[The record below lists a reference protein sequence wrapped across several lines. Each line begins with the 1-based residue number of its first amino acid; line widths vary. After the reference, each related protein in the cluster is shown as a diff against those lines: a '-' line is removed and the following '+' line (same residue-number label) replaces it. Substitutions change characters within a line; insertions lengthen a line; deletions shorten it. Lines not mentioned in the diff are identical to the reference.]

1 MMDHHKQDLT
11 LYSFVRCPYAMR
23 ARLALAYAGISYFLR
38 EVNLR
43 NKPDHLI
50 QLSPKATVPV
60 LFSETGLVLEESMDI
75 CRWALDHAL
84 PQGWIANDEALGSQV
99 GMAVL
104 DTLQEEFVFHAVRI
118 KYPDKYPDEDID
130 EHKSHITGYMTRLE
144 SALQNGGFVLE
155 APSICDIA
163 VLPFI
168 RQLRASAEDWFTQE
182 AGLNTK
188 KWLDHWLVSDIFH
201 KVMAKYPAWTEGDV
215 SVFINNASEEGGNS
229 FGHRL

>member
-1 MMDHHKQDLT
+1 MKNQEQDLT

-23 ARLALAYAGISYFLR
+23 ARLALAYAGVSYILR

-60 LFSETGLVLEESMDI
+60 LFSETGLVLDESMDI
-75 CRWALDHAL
+75 CRWALEHSL
-84 PQGWIANDEALGSQV
+84 PEGWVKNDEAMNSNV

-118 KYPDKYPDEDID
+118 KYPDRYPEEDID
-130 EHKSHITGYMTRLE
+130 EHKSHITGYMNRLE
-144 SALQNGGFVLE
+144 GALQNGGFIVGS
-155 APSICDIA
+155 PSICDVV

-168 RQLRASAEDWFTQE
+168 RQLRASAEDWFAQE
-182 AGLNTK
+182 AGPHTC
-188 KWLDHWLVSDIFH
+188 KWLDHWLESDIFQ
-201 KVMAKYPAWTEGDV
+201 KVMEKYPVWSEGDTPIYI
-215 SVFINNASEEGGNS
+215 SNS
-229 FGHRL
+229 FKG